1 MVLKYKKTIIAY
13 PQSLNLDNPVH
24 VSLNKPSAIQCIAR
38 QSRPPVK
45 ILVAINGNLITDESK
60 YRTEITQV
68 PISMSQEDSFAA
80 NNNNLND
87 HTNADNSSRK
97 EQKIVNLTPAHSISV
112 EQMRESFYDTI
123 TSLSVDDISMKMNG
137 QIVECFVHSFLNYVE
152 SQNELVVK
160 KLSSLNLNSFQSNM
174 MNTKSIIQVDC
185 EYNLFTNKSRS
196 NKLENTLF

>member
-1 MVLKYKKTIIAY
+1 
-13 PQSLNLDNPVH
+13 LNLDNPVH

-60 YRTEITQV
+60 YRTEILQV
-68 PISMSQEDSFAA
+68 PISMSQEDSIAA
-80 NNNNLND
+80 SHINE
-87 HTNADNSSRK
+87 HTNTDNSTNNK
-97 EQKIVNLTPAHSISV
+97 EQKIVNLTPANSITV

-152 SQNELVVK
+152 NQNEMK
-160 KLSSLNLNSFQSNM
+160 KFSGLNLNSFQNNM

-185 EYNLFTNKSRS
+185 E
-196 NKLENTLF
+196 